1 MAINGIVGATLSLLG
16 VVIDGTGGNVVTPVP
31 GALVLSGTA
40 SGVAAPTPAVPWG
53 TIYREGVLF
62 GGAYLDAGGAFQ
74 SGYNVKSVAKPGPGH
89 YEVTFNGKPTNLA
102 RCRGQATGMFNAAAF
117 IPELNSFAVVGADL
131 KATVFMYDAA
141 GNLADAGFNLDV
153 VGG

>member
-1 MAINGIVGATLSLLG
+1 MKKEHVISAPDVESIYDVPLNFEKDKLGSMLSH
-16 VVIDGTGGNVVTPVP
+16 
-31 GALVLSGTA
+31 VLNL
-40 SGVAAPTPAVPWG
+40 P
-53 TIYREGVLF
+53 
-62 GGAYLDAGGAFQ
+62 
-74 SGYNVKSVAKPGPGH
+74 
-89 YEVTFNGKPTNLA
+89 NGKPTNLA